1 MKMRGHGEWLLIV
14 AAAVCARETAGAA
27 ARNPEFVGEPPAR
40 VPLDAD
46 ADEVASALRYV
57 LTEMKRLSNR
67 YRYVELVKLHGAAR
81 GEATFGGSNIF
92 LDVELDMLK
101 DQRSRHDVIVFRD
114 QDGATS
120 GMAID
125 EFPEVRL
132 RELPDPEV

>member
-1 MKMRGHGEWLLIV
+1 MRVCWALVL
-14 AAAVCARETAGAA
+14 AAACARVAAGAA

-57 LTEMKRLSNR
+57 LAELKRLSNR
-67 YRYVELVKLHGAAR
+67 YRYVALVELHGAAR
-81 GEATFGGSNIF
+81 GAATFGGSNIF
-92 LDVELDMLK
+92 LDVELDMFKGQL
-101 DQRSRHDVIVFRD
+101 SRHDVIVFRD
-114 QDGATS
+114 ADGATS

-132 RELPDPEV
+132 RELPDPDV